1 MLKNRC
7 KSRKEYLVFLVF
19 CIGTIMLRVFYIGKV
34 NGPFVYADEF
44 GYWAHAAHM
53 TGKTW
58 AGVMDGIG
66 WYGFGYSFILVPAL
80 LLSGEM
86 AVIYKIAVLFNV
98 AMCVAVY
105 GLAYLIAS
113 RLFAD
118 WNALQRGAAA
128 FAATSFSSYIFYS
141 YVTMSETCVTLLLWL
156 VFYEIISAEESP
168 AWWKGVLLG
177 VTLGFMYMVHNRM
190 LGVIIA
196 VFFCMLLLT
205 VQRRSDW
212 KTNALCLAALIFSIF
227 LKRIFKGGFVDMI
240 ENNYTMNALGIS
252 IKMGNAN
259 LAGSQLQ
266 KVAGLF
272 HLHEMKELVLNVIGQ
287 LWECMSATYL
297 LFGLGSVYAVKRLW
311 HNYRLRKDMCLY
323 LFPMLAVIL
332 SIGITAVFF
341 YSSPLTAA
349 GDKIRIDTL
358 FYGRYNECFF
368 GMLIL
373 LGIGL
378 LAENQKNN
386 QKIYLVIFVVY
397 IGLSAIMY
405 MRLGNTDDKYLNVVS
420 AIGIHMFH
428 WLGEFSVWKCAVITI
443 LGAAILFGLYYVR
456 FPFDLRYYA
465 ACLLLVFLF
474 ATTALYC
481 MRISI
486 RGENDYT
493 AHYNKIFD
501 YLKENTEKN
510 EVIYICER
518 EKMAYDVQTRLVD
531 RIVVSIPFENM
542 DRVQKGAYVI
552 VGAADTDKID
562 REQCELC
569 LDEKEYWVI
578 LK

>member
-1 MLKNRC
+1 MMKNKC
-7 KSRKEYLVFLVF
+7 GNRKECLVFLFF
-19 CIGTIMLRVFYIGKV
+19 CLGTLVLRIFYISKI
-34 NGPFVYADEF
+34 NGPFVYPDEF

-53 TGKTW
+53 SGKTW
-58 AGVMDGIG
+58 AGVMDGMT
-66 WYGFGYSFILVPAL
+66 WYSFGYSFFLVPAFF
-80 LLSGEM
+80 LSGQM
-86 AVIYKIAVLFNV
+86 SVIYKISVLFNT

-105 GLAYLIAS
+105 GLAYLTAR
-113 RLFAD
+113 RLFVD
-118 WNALQRGAAA
+118 WGALQRGAAA

-141 YVTMSETCVTLLLWL
+141 YVTMSETCITLFLWL
-156 VFYEIISAEESP
+156 VFYELISAEESP
-168 AWWKGVLLG
+168 AWWKGMLLG
-177 VTLGFMYMVHNRM
+177 ITLGFMYMVHNRM
-190 LGVIIA
+190 VGVIVA
-196 VFFCMLLLT
+196 VFLCILLLT
-205 VQRRSDW
+205 VQHRIDW
-212 KTNALCLAALIFSIF
+212 KTNVLFVVALIFMIG
-227 LKRIFKGGFVDMI
+227 LKRIFEDSFVDMI

-252 IKMGNAN
+252 IQIGSATVAESQMG
-259 LAGSQLQ
+259 

-272 HLHEMKELVLNVIGQ
+272 CFRGMKELVLNVIGQ

-378 LAENQKNN
+378 LAENQKND
-386 QKIYLVIFVVY
+386 QKMYLIIMAVY
-397 IGLSAIMY
+397 IGLSVIMY
-405 MRLGNTDDKYLNVVS
+405 VRLGNTDDKYLNVVS

-428 WLGEFSVWKCAVITI
+428 WLGTFSVWKCVII
-443 LGAAILFGLYYVR
+443 SLLGAAAVIGLYYVR
-456 FPFDLRYYA
+456 IPYDLRHYA

-474 ATTALYC
+474 ATTALHC

-493 AHYNKIFD
+493 AQYNKIFD
-501 YLKENTEKN
+501 YLRDNTEEN